1 MAIMSPL
8 FVASVASL
16 TLAMTTIDA
25 TIKLLQQM
33 KILPCL
39 GTSSSCNSTRQDW
52 GPLPQSGNYNH
63 EEYMYLF
70 LWMEDQKLMGSDPLL
85 AFVAKDKKVET
96 LKDAVKAQEKLKLR
110 SGLRMMTQK
119 KNQVMKRRRTRTE
132 RM

>member
-70 LWMEDQKLMGSDPLL
+70 LWMEDQKLMGNDPLL
-85 AFVAKDKKVET
+85 ALVAEDNKVET

-110 SGLRMMTQK
+110 EGFK
-119 KNQVMKRRRTRTE
+119 
-132 RM
+132 

>member
-16 TLAMTTIDA
+16 TLAMTTIGA
-25 TIKLLQQM
+25 TINLLQQK

-39 GTSSSCNSTRQDW
+39 STSSSCNSTRQDW

-70 LWMEDQKLMGSDPLL
+70 LWMEDQKLMGNDPFWHFFLGI
-85 AFVAKDKKVET
+85 FPK
-96 LKDAVKAQEKLKLR
+96 
-110 SGLRMMTQK
+110 
-119 KNQVMKRRRTRTE
+119 
-132 RM
+132 